1 MHLAIKNASTMVV
14 MWVTKDKANSTAFV
28 QWGSQP
34 SIYTNNATAVVYT
47 YHAGTLGMARA
58 SDRASETLIRAPY
71 QSRDHDAD
79 VRRMS
84 GWEGWIYKTYIT
96 GLAPDTR
103 YFYRVG
109 SASYWSQEFNFTSVP
124 PSPCPRPLRFAVFGD
139 MGTGI
144 TLLMSRCCASA
155 RSAAS

>member
-1 MHLAIKNASTMVV
+1 VHLAIKNASTMVV

-47 YHAGTLGMARA
+47 YHAGTLGMT
-58 SDRASETLIRAPY
+58 RASERDLDPSSI
-71 QSRDHDAD
+71 QSRAHDDAD